1 MKTHE
6 IGPKKSIEMSH
17 AAKKL
22 MNTELNN
29 EEERVDSG
37 TKRDDKTQIGLGT
50 ATHPVDQY
58 FVNFS
63 VKLNVYGNYLVSM

>member
-1 MKTHE
+1 
-6 IGPKKSIEMSH
+6 
-17 AAKKL
+17 
-22 MNTELNN
+22 MNTELGN

>member
-1 MKTHE
+1 MRL
-6 IGPKKSIEMSH
+6 GPKKSIEMSH

-22 MNTELNN
+22 MYTELGS
-29 EEERVDSG
+29 EEKRVDCG

>member
-1 MKTHE
+1 
-6 IGPKKSIEMSH
+6 MSH

-22 MNTELNN
+22 MNTELGS
-29 EEERVDSG
+29 EEKRVDSG
-37 TKRDDKTQIGLGT
+37 NKNRRQDADRIGQLGT

>member
-1 MKTHE
+1 MKCHTQQ
-6 IGPKKSIEMSH
+6 
-17 AAKKL
+17 KKL
-22 MNTELNN
+22 MNTELGN
-29 EEERVDSG
+29 EEKRFDSG

-63 VKLNVYGNYLVSM
+63 VKLNVYGNYLVSI